1 MTRLR
6 ISTSTKYG
14 VLRFLLATGLLYYVF
29 IHMNELDAIQQ
40 QMAALGIDVSSPTQ
54 EAPMYDETAWLTPE
68 DEAMFAPG
76 GELAV
81 EETIEEVPT
90 EGELEMPAY
99 DIEELKI
106 DIQPML
112 QWLPKEEF
120 ANLIIW
126 MAEQFNLLNSEDNA

>member
-1 MTRLR
+1 
-6 ISTSTKYG
+6 
-14 VLRFLLATGLLYYVF
+14 
-29 IHMNELDAIQQ
+29 MNELDAIQQ
-40 QMAALGIDVSSPTQ
+40 QMAALGIDVSPEAQ
-54 EAPMYDETAWLTPE
+54 QAPMYDESAVLAPE

-81 EETIEEVPT
+81 EEQIEEIPA
-90 EGELEMPAY
+90 EGELPQEMPAY

-126 MAEQFNLLNSEDNA
+126 MAEQFNLLNSENNA

>member
-1 MTRLR
+1 
-6 ISTSTKYG
+6 
-14 VLRFLLATGLLYYVF
+14 
-29 IHMNELDAIQQ
+29 MNELDAIQQ
-40 QMAALGIDVSSPTQ
+40 QMAALGIDVSPEAQ
-54 EAPMYDETAWLTPE
+54 QAPMYDTIYESAWLTPE

-81 EETIEEVPT
+81 EETVETMPT
-90 EGELEMPAY
+90 EGELPQEMPAY

-126 MAEQFNLLNSEDNA
+126 MAEQFNLLNAQNNA

>member
-1 MTRLR
+1 
-6 ISTSTKYG
+6 
-14 VLRFLLATGLLYYVF
+14 
-29 IHMNELDAIQQ
+29 MNELDAIQQ
-40 QMAALGIDVSSPTQ
+40 QMAALGIDVSP
-54 EAPMYDETAWLTPE
+54 EAQAQAPVYDETIMLTPE

-76 GELAV
+76 WQYA
-81 EETIEEVPT
+81 IEEYWMEEPTIDQSMWVST
-90 EGELEMPAY
+90 EGELPLEMPAY

-126 MAEQFNLLNSEDNA
+126 MAEQFSLLNSQNNA

>member
-1 MTRLR
+1 
-6 ISTSTKYG
+6 
-14 VLRFLLATGLLYYVF
+14 
-29 IHMNELDAIQQ
+29 MNELDAIQQ
-40 QMAALGIDVSSPTQ
+40 QMAALGIDVSPSETQ
-54 EAPMYDETAWLTPE
+54 QAPVYDEAVVLSPE

-76 GELAV
+76 WELAV

-90 EGELEMPAY
+90 EGELQMPAY

-126 MAEQFNLLNSEDNA
+126 MAEQFNLLNPENNA

>member
-1 MTRLR
+1 
-6 ISTSTKYG
+6 
-14 VLRFLLATGLLYYVF
+14 
-29 IHMNELDAIQQ
+29 MNELDAIQQ
-40 QMAALGIDVSSPTQ
+40 QMAALGIDVSPEQ
-54 EAPMYDETAWLTPE
+54 QQAPVYDDVILTET

-76 GELAV
+76 GELAL
-81 EETIEEVPT
+81 EETVETLPM
-90 EGELEMPAY
+90 EGELPVEMPAY

-126 MAEQFNLLNSEDNA
+126 MSEQFNLLNQQI

>member
-1 MTRLR
+1 
-6 ISTSTKYG
+6 
-14 VLRFLLATGLLYYVF
+14 
-29 IHMNELDAIQQ
+29 MNELDAIQQ
-40 QMAALGIDVSSPTQ
+40 QMAALGIDVSPSQETQ
-54 EAPMYDETAWLTPE
+54 APMYDESAMLTPE

-76 GELAV
+76 GALAM
-81 EETIEEVPT
+81 EEEMPMEWISA
-90 EGELEMPAY
+90 EGELPQEMPAY

-126 MAEQFNLLNSEDNA
+126 MAEQFSLLNSENNA

>member
-1 MTRLR
+1 M
-6 ISTSTKYG
+6 
-14 VLRFLLATGLLYYVF
+14 RFHILHYVT

-40 QMAALGIDVSSPTQ
+40 QMAALGIDVSPQ
-54 EAPMYDETAWLTPE
+54 AQAQAPMYDEAAMLTPE

-76 GELAV
+76 GELAM
-81 EETIEEVPT
+81 EETIETVPT
-90 EGELEMPAY
+90 EGELPTEMPAY

-126 MAEQFNLLNSEDNA
+126 MAEQFNLLNSQNNA

>member
-1 MTRLR
+1 
-6 ISTSTKYG
+6 
-14 VLRFLLATGLLYYVF
+14 
-29 IHMNELDAIQQ
+29 MNELDAIQQ
-40 QMAALGIDVSSPTQ
+40 QMAALGIDVSPEAQ
-54 EAPMYDETAWLTPE
+54 MQAPMYDEQVMLSPE

-76 GELAV
+76 WELAI

-90 EGELEMPAY
+90 EGELPLEMPAY

-126 MAEQFNLLNSEDNA
+126 MSEQFNLLNSENNA

>member
-1 MTRLR
+1 
-6 ISTSTKYG
+6 
-14 VLRFLLATGLLYYVF
+14 
-29 IHMNELDAIQQ
+29 MNELDAIQQ
-40 QMAALGIDVSSPTQ
+40 QMAALGIDVSPEQ
-54 EAPMYDETAWLTPE
+54 QQAPMYDDVMLTET

-76 GELAV
+76 GELAL
-81 EETIEEVPT
+81 EETVETLPM
-90 EGELEMPAY
+90 EGELPVEMPAY

-126 MAEQFNLLNSEDNA
+126 MSEQFNLLNQQI

>member
-1 MTRLR
+1 
-6 ISTSTKYG
+6 
-14 VLRFLLATGLLYYVF
+14 
-29 IHMNELDAIQQ
+29 MNELDAIQE
-40 QMAALGIDVSSPTQ
+40 QMAALGIDVSPETQ
-54 EAPMYDETAWLTPE
+54 AQAPMYDESAMLSPE

-76 GELAV
+76 GELAI
-81 EETIEEVPT
+81 EESIEEVPT
-90 EGELEMPAY
+90 EGELPTEMPAY

-126 MAEQFNLLNSEDNA
+126 MAEQFNLLNNLENNA

>member
-1 MTRLR
+1 MP
-6 ISTSTKYG
+6 
-14 VLRFLLATGLLYYVF
+14 
-29 IHMNELDAIQQ
+29 NELDAIQQ
-40 QMAALGIDVSSPTQ
+40 QMAALGIDVSPEAQ
-54 EAPMYDETAWLTPE
+54 AQAPMYDEQAMLSPE

-76 GELAV
+76 WELAI
-81 EETIEEVPT
+81 EETIEETPT
-90 EGELEMPAY
+90 EGELPQEMPAY

-126 MAEQFNLLNSEDNA
+126 MAEQFNLLNQDNNA

>member
-1 MTRLR
+1 
-6 ISTSTKYG
+6 
-14 VLRFLLATGLLYYVF
+14 
-29 IHMNELDAIQQ
+29 MNELDAIQQ
-40 QMAALGIDVSSPTQ
+40 QMAALGIDVSPQTQ
-54 EAPMYDETAWLTPE
+54 QAPMYEDAWLTAE

-76 GELAV
+76 GELAI
-81 EETIEEVPT
+81 EEQIEEVPT
-90 EGELEMPAY
+90 EGELQMPAY

-126 MAEQFNLLNSEDNA
+126 MAEQFNLLNSENNA

>member
-1 MTRLR
+1 
-6 ISTSTKYG
+6 
-14 VLRFLLATGLLYYVF
+14 
-29 IHMNELDAIQQ
+29 MNELDAIQQ
-40 QMAALGIDVSSPTQ
+40 QMAALGIDVSPQTQ
-54 EAPMYDETAWLTPE
+54 QAPMYDDVMLTET

-76 GELAV
+76 GELAL
-81 EETIEEVPT
+81 EETVETLPM
-90 EGELEMPAY
+90 EGELPVEMPAY

-126 MAEQFNLLNSEDNA
+126 MSEQFSLLNSQNNA

>member
-1 MTRLR
+1 MP
-6 ISTSTKYG
+6 
-14 VLRFLLATGLLYYVF
+14 
-29 IHMNELDAIQQ
+29 NELDAIQQ
-40 QMAALGIDVSSPTQ
+40 QMAALGIDVSPQTQ
-54 EAPMYDETAWLTPE
+54 QAPMYEDVMLTAE

-76 GELAV
+76 GELAL
-81 EETIEEVPT
+81 EETVETLPI
-90 EGELEMPAY
+90 EGELPEMPAY

-126 MAEQFNLLNSEDNA
+126 MSEQFNLLNQQI

>member
-1 MTRLR
+1 
-6 ISTSTKYG
+6 
-14 VLRFLLATGLLYYVF
+14 
-29 IHMNELDAIQQ
+29 MNELDAIQQ
-40 QMAALGIDVSSPTQ
+40 QMAALGIDVSPEQ
-54 EAPMYDETAWLTPE
+54 QQAPMYDDVILTET

-76 GELAV
+76 GELAL
-81 EETIEEVPT
+81 EETVETLPM
-90 EGELEMPAY
+90 EGELPVEMPAY

-126 MAEQFNLLNSEDNA
+126 MSEQFNLLNQQI

>member
-1 MTRLR
+1 
-6 ISTSTKYG
+6 
-14 VLRFLLATGLLYYVF
+14 
-29 IHMNELDAIQQ
+29 MNELDAIQE
-40 QMAALGIDVSSPTQ
+40 QMAALGIDVSP
-54 EAPMYDETAWLTPE
+54 EAQQAPIEGGDLTME

-76 GELAV
+76 GELAI
-81 EETIEEVPT
+81 EETIEEIPS
-90 EGELEMPAY
+90 EGELPEMPAY

-126 MAEQFNLLNSEDNA
+126 MAEQFNLLNQQI

>member
-1 MTRLR
+1 
-6 ISTSTKYG
+6 
-14 VLRFLLATGLLYYVF
+14 
-29 IHMNELDAIQQ
+29 MNELDAIQQ
-40 QMAALGIDVSSPTQ
+40 QMAALGIDVSPEAQ
-54 EAPMYDETAWLTPE
+54 AEAPMYDDASILTPE

-81 EETIEEVPT
+81 EEVVEEVPT
-90 EGELEMPAY
+90 EGELEMPTY

-126 MAEQFNLLNSEDNA
+126 MAEQFNLLNSQNNA

>member
-1 MTRLR
+1 
-6 ISTSTKYG
+6 
-14 VLRFLLATGLLYYVF
+14 
-29 IHMNELDAIQQ
+29 MNELDAIQQ

-54 EAPMYDETAWLTPE
+54 EAPMYDDTAMLSPE

-76 GELAV
+76 WELAV
-81 EETIEEVPT
+81 EEAVEEIPT

-126 MAEQFNLLNSEDNA
+126 MAEQFNLLNSENNA

>member
-1 MTRLR
+1 
-6 ISTSTKYG
+6 
-14 VLRFLLATGLLYYVF
+14 
-29 IHMNELDAIQQ
+29 MNELDAIQQ
-40 QMAALGIDVSSPTQ
+40 QMAALGIDVSPTAQ
-54 EAPMYDETAWLTPE
+54 AEAPMYDETAMLTPE

-81 EETIEEVPT
+81 EETIEEIPA
-90 EGELEMPAY
+90 EGELPLEMPAY

-126 MAEQFNLLNSEDNA
+126 MAEQFNLLNNIENNA

>member
-1 MTRLR
+1 V
-6 ISTSTKYG
+6 SPE
-14 VLRFLLATGLLYYVF
+14 A
-29 IHMNELDAIQQ
+29 QQ
-40 QMAALGIDVSSPTQ
+40 
-54 EAPMYDETAWLTPE
+54 APMYDESAILTPE

-76 GELAV
+76 WEYAV
-81 EETIEEVPT
+81 EEEIPAEVMSA
-90 EGELEMPAY
+90 EGELPQEMPAY

-126 MAEQFNLLNSEDNA
+126 MAEQFNLLNAENNA